1 MRFGSIALTAMFVL
15 AGCRGAAPATEGP
28 STVVAL
34 GSSTPA
40 ASTPA
45 ATSTA
50 TAAPSA
56 SATSAA
62 IDLSVIDACALLDDQ
77 AVQQLT
83 GTAEEFITDDGPS
96 SPSRISCFWGIPK
109 PGHPQY
115 VEIQLFKRAGL
126 DGYQFQVN
134 DTMCTTE
141 PIAGAGIEAV
151 GGSCLT
157 PQQKVYVLVRQD
169 GVVLNLLVNEPER
182 TLTPADL
189 LDIARSRMNT
199 VLAG

>member
-56 SATSAA
+56 SATSAP
-62 IDLSVIDACALLDDQ
+62 IDLSVIDACTLLDEST
-77 AVQQLT
+77 AQQIT
-83 GTAEEFITDDGPS
+83 GTTLDFLADDGPS
-96 SPSRISCFWGIPK
+96 FPSMTSCFWGVI
-109 PGHPQY
+109 GHPQY

-157 PQQKVYVLVRQD
+157 PQQKVYLLVRQD
-169 GVVLNLLVNEPER
+169 GVVLKLEVNEPER